1 MVIRNNVVHDNGGIG
16 IICSLNCY
24 NIMIENNKTYNNTK
38 MGIMFSRN
46 MYDSVARN
54 NIVAREEKGIVIS
67 ESHNN
72 QIYNNHVLDS
82 GRGIDLDKESYS
94 NVIYNNTFRNIPVPS
109 DALYIE
115 DGAAEKNI
123 LHFTKVSPSFQQIK
137 SVNGEQNNTRSTFVT
152 QIPQETSDPFS

>member
-1 MVIRNNVVHDNGGIG
+1 
-16 IICSLNCY
+16 
-24 NIMIENNKTYNNTK
+24 
-38 MGIMFSRN
+38 

-115 DGAAEKNI
+115 DGAAEKIYFI
-123 LHFTKVSPSFQQIK
+123 LL
-137 SVNGEQNNTRSTFVT
+137 
-152 QIPQETSDPFS
+152 